1 MTDTRLN
8 RQNIFAL
15 GFMTFAFFLGAGNI
29 IFPPLAGQLAGTEVT
44 LAMLGFLVTA
54 VGLPLLTLIA
64 VAVAGGDMESVT
76 RDLPRAVAVTITVAI
91 FIVIG
96 PAFALPRTSLVAYE
110 TGMKPLFGAD
120 AVPLWLY
127 TIGFFAVAV
136 ALALHRGSLIDYIG
150 KVLTPI
156 LIVLLAVL
164 GIAVVVEPLAPIGEL
179 AAGSAVSDAAKAYHE
194 APFSKGFIEGY
205 NTMDTFG
212 ALMFGV
218 LIVDVL
224 RKKGVSDRG
233 FQASYLIQA
242 GVIAAIGLA
251 LVYTSLFY
259 LGATSGTVAAGADN
273 GGEILALYVQGVFGQ
288 PGQWI
293 LSAVVTLA
301 CLTTAVGLT
310 GACSDYFASL
320 LGIRYR
326 TLVVIFAATSALVAN
341 VGLSYLISVSI
352 PVLIALYPVAVALV
366 VLNLLRRHLNHPKQ
380 AFRWVVGIAFALAL
394 LDAIKAADVPGAT
407 TLVET
412 ASHLPLF
419 GYGLAWLV
427 PVTAAV
433 VVAMAWPKPS
443 VDK

>member
-8 RQNIFAL
+8 KQNIFAL

-29 IFPPLAGQLAGTEVT
+29 IFPPLAGQLAGSEVT

-64 VAVAGGDMESVT
+64 VAIAGGDMESVT

-110 TGMKPLFGAD
+110 TGMKPLFGED
-120 AVPLWLY
+120 AVPLWAY
-127 TIGFFAVAV
+127 TIGFFLVAS

-150 KVLTPI
+150 KILTPI
-156 LIVLLAVL
+156 LIVLLAIL
-164 GIAVVVEPLAPIGEL
+164 GISVVVEPLAPLGAMTDGTAIS
-179 AAGSAVSDAAKAYHE
+179 AASEAYRS

-224 RKKGVSDRG
+224 RKKGVNDRG

-242 GVIAAIGLA
+242 GIIAAIGLA
-251 LVYTSLFY
+251 LVYMSLFY

-273 GGEILALYVQGVFGQ
+273 GGEILAKYVQGMFGQ

-301 CLTTAVGLT
+301 CLTTAIGLT
-310 GACSDYFASL
+310 GACSDYFANL
-320 LGIRYR
+320 LGMQYR
-326 TLVVIFAATSALVAN
+326 TLVVVFAAVSALVAN
-341 VGLSYLISVSI
+341 VGLSYLIAVSI

-366 VLNLLRRHLNHPKQ
+366 VLNLVRRYLNHPKQ
-380 AFRWVVGIAFALAL
+380 SFRWVIGIALVLSL
-394 LDAIKAADVPGAT
+394 LDAIKAAKVPGTT

-419 GYGLAWLV
+419 GYGLAWLI

-433 VVAMAWPKPS
+433 IVALAWPDRSSK
-443 VDK
+443 D